1 MEFSSAFLF
10 CSPGPATALTGQ
22 LRLASAEGPTRPA
35 RQKGG
40 AGGDSGW
47 NGCQPAVRTRH
58 GNSGCGGWRGG
69 RWSEKTANTH
79 TKSRQHAA
87 SNYLASPYL
96 MKQTSLYWYV
106 CTSSASHSSQI
117 GPWQNRLWSRPHGGV
132 HESPGQLRLV
142 SKRADIHFYNPLNS
156 QIIVANPDRGFP
168 LRLAGWTNFVWSL
181 IILQCDLS
189 FTCFLLRFLCC

>member
-10 CSPGPATALTGQ
+10 CSSGPATALTGQ
-22 LRLASAEGPTRPA
+22 LRLSSAEGPTRPA

-40 AGGDSGW
+40 TGGDSGW

-58 GNSGCGGWRGG
+58 GSSGCGGWRGG

-79 TKSRQHAA
+79 TKSRQHTA

-106 CTSSASHSSQI
+106 CTSSASHSPQI
-117 GPWQNRLWSRPHGGV
+117 GP
-132 HESPGQLRLV
+132 ESSLISSPWRGTWVAWQLRLV

-181 IILQCDLS
+181 IILQCGLS